1 MASSRAGEVDGRLQ
15 LRGTDGFSGIGQH
28 AEHFAYPS
36 FRRETDAAEI
46 APNGFVVLTGDENG
60 VCSFCCPASS
70 PDLLVVGHR
79 GLWRPEMDD
88 EPEIRLVEPH
98 PEGRGRD
105 QRLHAIVEERLF
117 CIETV
122 LLAVP
127 TAVGED
133 VLAP

>member
-79 GLWRPEMDD
+79 GLWRPEM
-88 EPEIRLVEPH
+88 
-98 PEGRGRD
+98 GRGRD